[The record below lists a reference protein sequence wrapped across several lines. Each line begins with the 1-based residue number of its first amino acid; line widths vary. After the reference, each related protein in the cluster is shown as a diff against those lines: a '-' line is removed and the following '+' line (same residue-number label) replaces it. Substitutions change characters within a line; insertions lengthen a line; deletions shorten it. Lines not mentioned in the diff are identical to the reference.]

1 MCENE
6 KKPSQTAVN
15 QNINKKQNI
24 YIYCDKKKIKVQ
36 GNI

>member
-24 YIYCDKKKIKVQ
+24 YILRQKNIEVQ
-36 GNI
+36 GNT

>member
-24 YIYCDKKKIKVQ
+24 YIYCDKKIIKVQ
-36 GNI
+36 GNT